1 MNQSQINTA
10 LRSSGYSAALI
21 AKAMNKTTSSVT
33 TVISRKS
40 ISKPIAT
47 AIATILKKPVEV
59 VFNDVPQYQPN
70 YSRANAKAEK
80 VEELKLLLTIAY

>member
-1 MNQSQINTA
+1 MNQTQINTA
-10 LRSSGYSAALI
+10 LKSNGYSATLI
-21 AKAMNKTTSSVT
+21 AKAMNKTTASVT

-47 AIATILKKPVEV
+47 AIATILQKPVEV
-59 VFNDVPQYQPN
+59 VFDDVPQYQPN

-80 VEELKLLLTIAY
+80 VKKLKVLLATN